1 MVFDP
6 NYMIKA
12 FLGLRRLIET
22 GVIGR
27 GERVVL
33 LHTGGQV
40 DLFGGHSLGE
50 WYRARY
56 ADLIRT

>member
-1 MVFDP
+1 
-6 NYMIKA
+6 MIKA